1 MSGSDKPPKA
11 AYDQWAASNNV
22 STTWAQLTTVQQ
34 GIWTLVAQ
42 AAINA
47 QNN

>member
-11 AYDQWAASNNV
+11 AYNA
-22 STTWAQLTTVQQ
+22 WAQGSGVTIPWESLTTVQQ
-34 GIWTLVAQ
+34 ALWMAVAQ

-47 QNN
+47 NAP